1 MGQAHDAPIQVRRTG
16 DRALIGPGV
25 NRIDAPTSGRSRK
38 IGGALERLYSTA
50 I

>member
-16 DRALIGPGV
+16 DRALSGRGV
-25 NRIDAPTSGRSRK
+25 NRQDALTSGLSRK